1 MGKPRIVV
9 VEGENLGKVF
19 YLSEGVQTIGRGKG
33 QADIVVADKSIS
45 KIHATLEVRDDVL
58 YLIDKESTNGI
69 YYNREK
75 IRQANVSDQQFFGVG
90 DIYFRFEA
98 GEDLADV
105 IKDFQLRVTTVLD
118 ELKRKIVGQEDVL
131 KQLLASVF
139 AGGHCLMV
147 GVPGLAKTVTVNS
160 LSEVLGLDFKRIQFT
175 PDLMPSDILGTNVL
189 VNTSDG
195 GKDFKFIKGPIF
207 TQLLLADEINR
218 TPPKTQA
225 ALLEAM
231 QEHQVT
237 VSEQCRKLPSPF
249 TVIATQNPIEQEGT
263 YVLPEAQ
270 LDRFMFN
277 VHVDYPSLREEEEIL
292 RRTTMKQDLPLKQ
305 ILNAAEL
312 QQYQR
317 AIQQI
322 EVSSYVIS
330 YAAKLVRSTRL
341 EGEDKIDEVA
351 SLLEW
356 GAGPRAG
363 QFLVWGAKAFAAMD
377 GRLHVSCDDIRKCA
391 VPVLRHRISLNFQA
405 QAQSI
410 NPVDV
415 INKILAMV
423 REPEIPKFL

>member
-33 QADIVVADKSIS
+33 LADIVVADKSIS

-75 IRQANVSDQQFFGVG
+75 IRQANISDQQFFGVG

-189 VNTSDG
+189 VNTDKGS
-195 GKDFKFIKGPIF
+195 KDF
-207 TQLLLADEINR
+207 N
-218 TPPKTQA
+218 
-225 ALLEAM
+225 
-231 QEHQVT
+231 
-237 VSEQCRKLPSPF
+237 
-249 TVIATQNPIEQEGT
+249 
-263 YVLPEAQ
+263 
-270 LDRFMFN
+270 
-277 VHVDYPSLREEEEIL
+277 
-292 RRTTMKQDLPLKQ
+292 
-305 ILNAAEL
+305 
-312 QQYQR
+312 
-317 AIQQI
+317 
-322 EVSSYVIS
+322 
-330 YAAKLVRSTRL
+330 
-341 EGEDKIDEVA
+341 
-351 SLLEW
+351 
-356 GAGPRAG
+356 
-363 QFLVWGAKAFAAMD
+363 
-377 GRLHVSCDDIRKCA
+377 
-391 VPVLRHRISLNFQA
+391 
-405 QAQSI
+405 
-410 NPVDV
+410 
-415 INKILAMV
+415 
-423 REPEIPKFL
+423 